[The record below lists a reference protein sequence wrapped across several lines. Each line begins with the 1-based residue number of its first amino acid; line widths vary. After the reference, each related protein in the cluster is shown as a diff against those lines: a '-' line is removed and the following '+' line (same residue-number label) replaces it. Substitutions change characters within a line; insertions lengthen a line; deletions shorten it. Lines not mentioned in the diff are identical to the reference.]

1 MERGFNETHGRQME
15 LKSIRHIGFGF
26 GVQDEDKGIVKGKG
40 GPEVCDLLFKWPH
53 CGNIGDSKLVFLSFH
68 PLLEAVQSCFG
79 PVLGDG
85 EEGRLFC
92 SQQIGYRRQVVAMT

>member
-1 MERGFNETHGRQME
+1 M
-15 LKSIRHIGFGF
+15 
-26 GVQDEDKGIVKGKG
+26 VVKARR
-40 GPEVCDLLFKWPH
+40 GPEISNLLFKWLH

-79 PVLGDG
+79 PVLGGG

-92 SQQIGYRRQVVAMT
+92 SQQIGYTRQVVAMT

>member
-1 MERGFNETHGRQME
+1 ME
-15 LKSIRHIGFGF
+15 LLSTSDLVLWYMRKMKALSKGE
-26 GVQDEDKGIVKGKG
+26 GVLKFAI
-40 GPEVCDLLFKWPH
+40 CLFKWLQ

-92 SQQIGYRRQVVAMT
+92 SQQIGYTRQVVAMT

>member
-1 MERGFNETHGRQME
+1 MVHEE
-15 LKSIRHIGFGF
+15 
-26 GVQDEDKGIVKGKG
+26 DEGIVKGRR
-40 GPEVCDLLFKWPH
+40 GPEICNLLFKWLQ

-92 SQQIGYRRQVVAMT
+92 SQQIGYTRQVVAMT

>member
-1 MERGFNETHGRQME
+1 ME
-15 LKSIRHIGFGF
+15 LKSIRLIGFDF
-26 GVQDEDKGIVKGKG
+26 WLEKKDKRVVKGKG
-40 GPEVCDLLFKWPH
+40 GPEISNLLFKWLH

-79 PVLGDG
+79 PVLGGG

-92 SQQIGYRRQVVAMT
+92 SQQIGYTRQVVAMT